1 MGNTVVLKP
10 ATFTRL
16 TALLL
21 AEICHEAGL
30 PPGEYAKNSNDLLM
44 SMSQAL
50 GVCLNLINAEHS
62 FFGFCLLVC
71 RQDGPLQQVNCL
83 A

>member
-10 ATFTRL
+10 ATVTRL

-30 PPGEYAKNSNDLLM
+30 PKGDNIY
-44 SMSQAL
+44 
-50 GVCLNLINAEHS
+50 IIT
-62 FFGFCLLVC
+62 F
-71 RQDGPLQQVNCL
+71 
-83 A
+83 